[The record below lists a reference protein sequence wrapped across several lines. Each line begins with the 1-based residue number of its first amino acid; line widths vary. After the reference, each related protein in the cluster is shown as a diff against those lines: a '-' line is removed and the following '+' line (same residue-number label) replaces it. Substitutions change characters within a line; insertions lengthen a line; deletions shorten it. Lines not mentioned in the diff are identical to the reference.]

1 MELQPAAQRRLRQR
15 QEARRAIL
23 DATQSLLVEGGFD
36 RFSMRRLAA
45 RCGYTAPTLYYYFGD
60 KRGLLDALLEE
71 RFATLLHRLR
81 RVPASDD
88 PVERLRQLVLAFVR
102 FGRKNP
108 EHYRLLMTPRVEGAA
123 PPPPSAEKC
132 IALFADPMQALQA
145 VGRLRV
151 DDLEAARQI
160 VWVTLH
166 GLISLRSGRPDYDWA
181 RNLDALAVE
190 GTLRGLIQ
198 PDARSA
204 TNGAP

>member
-1 MELQPAAQRRLRQR
+1 MEIQPAAQRRLRQR

-36 RFSMRRLAA
+36 RFSMRRLAD

-71 RFATLLHRLR
+71 RFATLLRRLR

-102 FGRKNP
+102 FGLKNP
-108 EHYRLLMTPRVEGAA
+108 EHYRLLMTPRAEGTA

-132 IALFADPMQALQA
+132 MALFRDPMQALQEA
-145 VGRLRV
+145 GRLRV

-166 GLISLRSGRPDYDWA
+166 GLISLRNGRPNHDWA
-181 RNLDALAVE
+181 SNLDVLAVE

-198 PDARSA
+198 PDAGKT

>member
-36 RFSMRRLAA
+36 RFSMRRLAE
-45 RCGYTAPTLYYYFGD
+45 RCGYTTPTLYYYFGD

-71 RFATLLHRLR
+71 RFATLLRRLR

-88 PVERLRQLVLAFVR
+88 AAERLRQLVLAFVR
-102 FGRKNP
+102 FGLKNP

-132 IALFADPMQALQA
+132 MALFRDPMQALQEA
-145 VGRLRV
+145 GRLRI

-166 GLISLRSGRPDYDWA
+166 GLISLRNGRPNYDWA
-181 RNLDALAVE
+181 ANLDVMAVE

-198 PDARSA
+198 PDAG

>member
-36 RFSMRRLAA
+36 RFSMRRLAD

-71 RFATLLHRLR
+71 RFATLLRRLR

-132 IALFADPMQALQA
+132 MALFADPMQALQA
-145 VGRLRV
+145 AGRLRV

-166 GLISLRSGRPDYDWA
+166 GLISLRIVRPDHDWA
-181 RNLDALAVE
+181 GNLDALALE
-190 GTLRGLIQ
+190 GTLSGLIQ

-204 TNGAP
+204 SYGAP

>member
-1 MELQPAAQRRLRQR
+1 MELQPAAQRRQRQR

-23 DATQSLLVEGGFD
+23 DATQSLLVEDGFD
-36 RFSMRRLAA
+36 RFSMRRLAD

-71 RFATLLHRLR
+71 RFATLLRRLH

-88 PVERLRQLVLAFVR
+88 PVERLRRLVLAFVR
-102 FGRKNP
+102 FGLKNP

-132 IALFADPMQALQA
+132 TALFTDPMQALQA
-145 VGRLRV
+145 AGRLRV

-160 VWVTLH
+160 LWAALH
-166 GLISLRSGRPDYDWA
+166 GLISLRSGRPNHDWVA
-181 RNLDALAVE
+181 NLDDLAVE
-190 GTLRGLIQ
+190 GTLRGLIRF
-198 PDARSA
+198 DAGNA
-204 TNGAP
+204 TDGDT